1 MYIQPIYFKMFK
13 ELHGINN
20 LNMHLLEGHFQF
32 TPPPVFFPIFGLR
45 VSEIGNRYPGFSG
58 MLIPNMTSVLQYEAC
73 LRRFYQDGVNFNKNY
88 FLSFLVI

>member
-1 MYIQPIYFKMFK
+1 MTMIQPDYVHQPIYFKMFK

-58 MLIPNMTSVLQYEAC
+58 MLIPNMTSVLQYEV
-73 LRRFYQDGVNFNKNY
+73 LGYVY
-88 FLSFLVI
+88 SFVA